1 MTTIKAFAPAKI
13 NLTLHVTG
21 QRADGYH
28 LLDSLV
34 VFADF
39 GDTLSVAPS
48 GSLSLDVDGPLSLGV
63 PTDAKNL
70 VIQAARLLSPDKSAA
85 IRLTKR
91 LPAAAGIGG
100 GSSDAAAAI
109 RALSQLWSLPVPK
122 NTVSLGA
129 DVPVCLDP
137 RPVRMQGVGD
147 HVTAVDRFP
156 SLPAVLVNPGVSV
169 ETPPVFKKL
178 VQKTNAPMPNVIPLL
193 HSVEDAAKWL
203 AEQRNDLQAP
213 ACQLAPEINDVLMQM
228 SDSLLARMS
237 GSGATCFGLYATQDL
252 AAVAADRILQA
263 HPKWWVKACTLGRA
277 NPA

>member
-48 GSLSLDVDGPLSLGV
+48 ASLSLDVDGPLSPGV

-70 VIQAARLLSPDKSAA
+70 VIQAARFLSPNKSAA

-178 VQKTNAPMPNVIPLL
+178 AQKTNAPMPDDIPLL

-213 ACQLAPEINDVLMQM
+213 ACQLAPEINDVLMHM

-237 GSGATCFGLYATQDL
+237 GSGATCFGLYATQAL

-263 HPKWWVKACTLGRA
+263 NPNWWVKACTLGSA
-277 NPA
+277 TPV